1 MTEQSYEKLLNIK
14 TTGEQKNTVQS
25 FHYYPYEPTPY
36 GAIEELFKKVEL
48 GSGDRFVDFGCGKGR
63 LLFYLNY
70 FYDVTVVGVEMNTL
84 YYQEAMHNTA
94 RYFKKTKKDAS
105 NIHFYNCLAEEYEIN
120 EEDNI
125 FYFFNPFSIQIFMK
139 ILNNI
144 LLSVE
149 GNQRN
154 IKIILYYGSEDYVH
168 YLESHPSF
176 KWKEE
181 IIIPGFYQN
190 NPFERFLV
198 YELS

>member
-14 TTGEQKNTVQS
+14 TTGEKKNIVQS

-36 GAIEELFKKVEL
+36 GAIEELFKKFEL
-48 GSGDRFVDFGCGKGR
+48 SSNDRIVDFGCGKGR

-70 FYDVTVVGVEMNTL
+70 FYDVTVVGVEMNAL
-84 YYQEAMHNTA
+84 YYQGAVHNKT
-94 RYFKKTKKDAS
+94 RYLKKTKKDAS
-105 NIHFYNCLAEEYEIN
+105 NILLYNCLAEDYEIN
-120 EEDNI
+120 QEDNI

-149 GNQRN
+149 TNYRS

-168 YLESHPSF
+168 YLENHASF

-181 IIIPGFYQN
+181 ITIPGFYQH
-190 NPFERFLV
+190 NPFERFMV
-198 YELS
+198 YDLS